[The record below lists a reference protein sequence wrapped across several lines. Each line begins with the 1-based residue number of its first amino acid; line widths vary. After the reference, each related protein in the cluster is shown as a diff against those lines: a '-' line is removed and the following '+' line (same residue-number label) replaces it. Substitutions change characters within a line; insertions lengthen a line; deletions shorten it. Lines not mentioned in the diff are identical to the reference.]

1 MSIPSEIQ
9 QVLADPSTS
18 AWLKQ
23 ALEAALQRDPAD
35 AANDAERLADLLD
48 RRFYA
53 TIAHAHG
60 RTQ

>member
-1 MSIPSEIQ
+1 MLITDEIQ
-9 QVLADPSTS
+9 AILAAPTSS

-23 ALEAALQRDPAD
+23 ALESALERDPAD

-53 TIAHAHG
+53 NVAQLQG
-60 RTQ
+60 S

>member
-1 MSIPSEIQ
+1 MLIADEIQ
-9 QVLADPSTS
+9 TILSSGTTS

-23 ALEAALQRDPAD
+23 ALESALERDPAD

-53 TIAHAHG
+53 SVA
-60 RTQ
+60 QLPSS